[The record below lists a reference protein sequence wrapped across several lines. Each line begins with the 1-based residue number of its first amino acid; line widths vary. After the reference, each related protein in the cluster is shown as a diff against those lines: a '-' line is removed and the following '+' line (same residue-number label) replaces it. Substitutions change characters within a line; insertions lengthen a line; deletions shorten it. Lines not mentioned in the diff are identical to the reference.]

1 MPIRQL
7 DRAAIKREAKDL
19 IRTAKVSPIKF
30 TLLFL
35 GISLVLDL
43 MDTALT
49 SLTGSIVGVAF
60 VSVSFFSILLSLIAQ
75 VLGAGYSCYCLGVHR
90 REEMPYESLFD
101 GFTFAGKVIGLY
113 IVQGVFIAL
122 WSMLFVI
129 PGIIAAYR
137 YSFALWNLCQD
148 PSIGVMEALDR
159 SKRQTVG
166 YKGQL
171 FSLQLSFLGWALLIG
186 VIFGVYEALTAAL
199 VLDSFPAVMLGSLL
213 GGLTANLVQIYFLPY
228 YTLSVCGFYL
238 RATAPEQPSD
248 DGQTQ
253 DRSGYDPE
261 F

>member
-35 GISLVLDL
+35 AVSLALGL
-43 MDTALT
+43 LDTALT
-49 SLTGSIVGVAF
+49 NQTGRIVGVAF
-60 VSVSFFSILLSLIAQ
+60 VSVSFVSILINLLSQ
-75 VLGAGYSCYCLGVHR
+75 VLDAGYSCYCLGVHR

-101 GFTFAGKVIGLY
+101 GFTFAGKVIALY
-113 IVQGVFIAL
+113 IVEGIFVAL

-129 PGIIAAYR
+129 PGIIAIYR
-137 YSFALWNLCQD
+137 YSFAMWNLCQD

-171 FSLQLSFLGWALLIG
+171 FGLHLSFIGWYLIIFAIVGVYESVILTLLPDSFLGI
-186 VIFGVYEALTAAL
+186 
-199 VLDSFPAVMLGSLL
+199 MLGSLI
-213 GGLTANLVQIYFLPY
+213 LTALTGLADIYFTPY
-228 YTLSVCGFYL
+228 FTLSVCGFYL
-238 RATAPEQPSD
+238 RATQPEQSSS
-248 DGQTQ
+248 DGQT
-253 DRSGYDPE
+253 RERGSYDPE